1 MTLNKKEEDGRITI
15 EVDGWLDV
23 ETTPQLH
30 TYMEELPETKDLVF
44 DFAKLEYISSAGVR
58 EVVAAYRRQKEA
70 EGSFSVIN
78 VSVDVMDVFHMTGLD
93 KKLDIKGVN

>member
-30 TYMEELPETKDLVF
+30 TYMEELPETKYLVF

-70 EGSFSVIN
+70 DGSFSVVN

-93 KKLDIKGVN
+93 KKLDIRGAD